1 MIPENLLIQYG
12 AVLKKYNK
20 DVAILHK
27 NQQANFFFQIKT
39 GSVKM
44 YNLSEDGK
52 EFVLGLF
59 YDGNSFA
66 EPPLFS
72 DFNYPAEAV
81 SITYSDIYVLPKT
94 SFLSLL
100 KDNFDIHLALNKI
113 LCNRLKYKS
122 MILSEISVQ
131 TPEHQMIT
139 LLKYL
144 KETAKCE
151 TEFEVPLTRQ
161 QLADLTGLR
170 VETVI
175 RTLKKLAQQEKLII
189 KNRKVF
195 I

>member
-1 MIPENLLIQYG
+1 MVPEQLLIQYG

-20 DVAILHK
+20 DSTVLYK
-27 NQQANFFFQIKT
+27 GQQANFFFQIKT

-52 EFVLGLF
+52 EFVLELF
-59 YDGNSFA
+59 YNTQSFA

-72 DFNYPAEAV
+72 DFNYPAEA
-81 SITYSDIYVLPKT
+81 ITTIDSEIYVLPKA
-94 SFLSLL
+94 SFLNLL
-100 KDNFDIHLALNKI
+100 KENFDVHLTLNKI

-139 LLKYL
+139 LLTYL
-144 KETAKCE
+144 KDTANCNSE
-151 TEFEVPLTRQ
+151 YEIPLTRQ

-175 RTLKKLAQQEKLII
+175 RTLKKLAQQEKIII

>member
-1 MIPENLLIQYG
+1 MVQEKLLIQYG
-12 AVLKKYNK
+12 AVLKKYDK
-20 DVAILHK
+20 DTTILYK

-59 YDGNSFA
+59 YDKQSFA

-72 DFNYPAEAV
+72 DFNYPAEA
-81 SITYSDIYVLPKT
+81 ITVVDSEIYVLPKEA
-94 SFLSLL
+94 FFNLL
-100 KDNFDIHLALNKI
+100 KENFKVHLELNKI

-144 KETAKCE
+144 KDTAE
-151 TEFEVPLTRQ
+151 YTTEYEIPLTRQ

-175 RTLKKLAQQEKLII
+175 RTLKKLALQEKVII
-189 KNRKVF
+189 KNRKVY

>member
-1 MIPENLLIQYG
+1 MIPEELLIKYG
-12 AVLKKYNK
+12 ALIKKYEK
-20 DVAILHK
+20 EEFILHK
-27 NQQANFFFQIKT
+27 GQQALSFFQIKT

-59 YDGNSFA
+59 YNQQSFA

-72 DFNYPAEAV
+72 DFNYPADAV
-81 SITYSDIYVLPKT
+81 AVTQSEIFILPKKG
-94 SFLSLL
+94 FLTLL
-100 KDNFDIHLALNKI
+100 KEHFEIHLELNKI

-131 TPEHQMIT
+131 TPEHQMLT
-139 LLKYL
+139 LLNYL
-144 KETAKCE
+144 KDTANSIE
-151 TEFEVPLTRQ
+151 EYEIPLTRQ